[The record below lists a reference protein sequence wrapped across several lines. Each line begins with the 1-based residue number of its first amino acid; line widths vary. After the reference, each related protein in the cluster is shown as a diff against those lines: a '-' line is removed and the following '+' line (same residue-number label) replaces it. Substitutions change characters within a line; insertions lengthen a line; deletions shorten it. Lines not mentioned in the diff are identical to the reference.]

1 MPDSVRIT
9 LLPLG
14 HEFTVRRG
22 TPLRDILF
30 TYGVEFPCGGNA
42 VCEGCKVKVLSGNLP
57 LTQEQENMLS
67 RKEAKEGWRLACR
80 CNADEDITL
89 ELAQWEAK
97 ILADDSRFEFSPR
110 EGFGI
115 AIDLGTTTLAA
126 QLLDLQDG
134 NVLAVETGLNDQG
147 RFGADVM
154 SRVFF
159 AVMEKGQPALE
170 SAIRHQLGEL
180 IGKLILTSKV
190 DASRV
195 IDVAIVGNTVMHH
208 LFSGL
213 DVAPLS
219 QYPFE
224 SPTIGLASF
233 EPAQL
238 GWSMIPNAVVRF
250 LPCLGS
256 FVGSDILAGIMATNI
271 HKSES
276 LVGLID
282 LGTNGEIVIG
292 NREQLLFCSTAAGP
306 AFEGSC
312 ISMGMRAT
320 TGAIVQVFGAG
331 GSFNCRVLGNSEPRG
346 ICGSGL
352 VDAVAVGLSTNH
364 IREDGK
370 VLTENGVMNLCPP
383 VEITQADIRELQVAK
398 AAIAS
403 GVQILTKDVGASVG
417 DISRI
422 YLAGAF
428 GNYIDRSNAFR
439 IGLLPV
445 PPERIQ
451 PAGNTAL
458 LGAKLALFQA
468 NSETFAQIKSIVRHV
483 ALNLDEQFQDIF
495 VGEMG
500 FPELPPAQSIASPE

>member
-1 MPDSVRIT
+1 MPDNVHIT

-14 HEFTVRRG
+14 HQISVQRG
-22 TPLRDILF
+22 TPLRDVLF
-30 TYGVEFPCGGNA
+30 PYGVEFPCGGNA
-42 VCEGCKVKVLSGNLP
+42 ICEGCKIKVISGNLP
-57 LTQEQENMLS
+57 LTQEQEMMLS

-80 CNADEDITL
+80 CKADEDVTI

-97 ILADDSRFEFSPR
+97 ILSDESRFEFAPR

-126 QLLDLQDG
+126 QLLDLKNG

-159 AVMEKGQPALE
+159 AVTEQGQPALE
-170 SAIRHQLGEL
+170 SAIRQQLGGLVE
-180 IGKLILTSKV
+180 KLVASSK
-190 DASRV
+190 
-195 IDVAIVGNTVMHH
+195 IDSSQVHDVVIVGNTVMHH

-213 DVAPLS
+213 DVGPLG

-224 SPTIGLASF
+224 SPTIGLQSF
-233 EPAQL
+233 APSQL
-238 GWSMIPNAVVRF
+238 GWNVVPNAIVRF

-256 FVGSDILAGIMATNI
+256 FVGSDILAGIMATNV

-292 NREQLLFCSTAAGP
+292 NRDKLLYCSTAAGP

-320 TGAIVQVFGAG
+320 TGAIVQVLGAN
-331 GSFNCRVLGNSEPRG
+331 GSFSCRVLGNVEPRG

-352 VDAVAVGLSTNH
+352 VDAVAVGLSARR

-370 VLTENGVMNLCPP
+370 VLDETGVFPLCPP
-383 VEITQADIRELQVAK
+383 VQLTQGDIRELQVAK
-398 AAIAS
+398 AAIAA
-403 GVQILTKDVGASVG
+403 GVQILAKDLGATIG
-417 DISRI
+417 DITRI

-445 PPERIQ
+445 PPEKIQ

-458 LGAKLALFQA
+458 LGAKLALFQTDPEIYA
-468 NSETFAQIKSIVRHV
+468 NIKNLGRHV
-483 ALNLDEQFQDIF
+483 ALNLDEQFQEIF
-495 VGEMG
+495 INEMM
-500 FPELPPAQSIASPE
+500 FPELPASPAVPIG

>member
-1 MPDSVRIT
+1 MAEKVRIT

-14 HEFTVRRG
+14 HEFTVDRG

-42 VCEGCKVKVLSGNLP
+42 VCEGCKIKVLSGNIP
-57 LTQEQENMLS
+57 LTEEQEAMLS

-80 CNADEDITL
+80 CSANEDLTL

-97 ILADDSRFEFSPR
+97 ILADESRFDFVPR
-110 EGFGI
+110 EGYGI

-126 QLLDLQDG
+126 QLLDLSSG
-134 NVLAVETGLNDQG
+134 NVLAVETALNDQG
-147 RFGADVM
+147 RYGADVM

-159 AVMEKGQPALE
+159 AVTENGQPALE
-170 SAIRHQLGEL
+170 SAIRAQLGGVVE
-180 IGKLILTSKV
+180 KLVRNSGI
-190 DASRV
+190 DGNRV
-195 IDVAIVGNTVMHH
+195 IDVCIVGNTVMHH

-219 QYPFE
+219 QYPFQ
-224 SPTIGLASF
+224 SPTIGIQLF
-233 EPAQL
+233 ESSQL
-238 GWSMIPNAVVRF
+238 GWSAVPKSTIRF

-256 FVGSDILAGIMATNI
+256 FVGSDILAGILATNI
-271 HKSES
+271 HKSEE
-276 LVGLID
+276 LVCLID

-292 NREQLLFCSTAAGP
+292 NKERLLFCSTAAGP

-320 TGAIVQVFGAG
+320 TGAIVQVTDSN
-331 GSFNCRVLGNSEPRG
+331 GSFECRVLGNVPPKG

-352 VDAVAVGLSTNH
+352 VDAVAVGLTTRH

-370 VLTENGVMNLCPP
+370 INAESAVVSLCPP
-383 VEITQADIRELQVAK
+383 VQLTQGDIRELQVAK
-398 AAIAS
+398 AAIAA
-403 GVQILTKDVGASVG
+403 GVQILTKNLGSTVSDLTKV
-417 DISRI
+417 

-445 PPERIQ
+445 PPAKIQ
-451 PAGNTAL
+451 PSGNSAL

-468 NSETFAQIKSIVRHV
+468 NEDIYTQIRNLGHHV
-483 ALNLDEQFQDIF
+483 ELNLDEQFQEIF
-495 VGEMG
+495 INEML
-500 FPELPPAQSIASPE
+500 FPEVPPVSGNARVD